1 MLANLSLAA
10 LMSLLVIALH
20 LAGLL
25 VLLHF
30 LRRNAHHAL
39 GGDGFRHGLR
49 QGVMVLAVVFG
60 IFALHGAEILLYAL
74 AYVAI
79 GAFAEL
85 ETALYFSASS
95 FSTLGFGDVVLGP
108 EWRMLSA
115 VEGVSGLILIGWS
128 SGFLLSVTSRLRL
141 LEHEWETYAERHRK
155 A

>member
-10 LMSLLVIALH
+10 LMTVLVVMLH

-25 VLLHF
+25 LLLHF
-30 LRRNAHHAL
+30 LRRNAHHAM
-39 GGDGFRHGLR
+39 GGDSLRHILR
-49 QGVMVLAVVFG
+49 QGAIVLAVVLGVFL
-60 IFALHGAEILLYAL
+60 LHGAEISLYGL
-74 AYVAI
+74 AYMAV
-79 GAFAEL
+79 GAFGEF
-85 ETALYFSASS
+85 ETALYFSASA

-141 LEHEWETYAERHRK
+141 LEHEWETYPSEK
-155 A
+155 KS